1 MLTAARRAIAR
12 AVLARRPSADTAG
25 VCAVAARS
33 GSAAA
38 PATHP
43 PAQRGR
49 HVGEQPPDVAGASDP
64 GRAGQHGP
72 RIARQPSATGR
83 GDRCNWSAAAAG
95 AGAWG
100 GLARAIHDDNRRM
113 SAVDDAISRDPD
125 TDHLVDI
132 AAAPSPAAYLR
143 EVWRRR
149 EFAVVVPAQDL
160 RAQNMDTAM
169 GQLWHLLNPALLVGV
184 YFFIFGVVLDT
195 RRGVE
200 NFLGFLIVGIVL
212 FHLTQ
217 RVVQDA
223 AVCITRNMGLLRSIQ
238 FPRLLLPVATVNG
251 QTFAFLP
258 ALGVALL
265 ALLAT
270 GERPR
275 PRWLLLVVVLVAVYL
290 FNLGAAL
297 LVARVGASVRDLQR
311 LLPHLM
317 RLLFYGSG
325 VIFSV
330 EAFVTS
336 EGWRLAFAVNPV
348 YDLITCARWCL
359 LGTSVAQPVVVGL
372 VVWCTVLP
380 VVGFMAFRG
389 AERRF
394 GS

>member
-1 MLTAARRAIAR
+1 
-12 AVLARRPSADTAG
+12 
-25 VCAVAARS
+25 
-33 GSAAA
+33 
-38 PATHP
+38 
-43 PAQRGR
+43 
-49 HVGEQPPDVAGASDP
+49 
-64 GRAGQHGP
+64 
-72 RIARQPSATGR
+72 
-83 GDRCNWSAAAAG
+83 
-95 AGAWG
+95 
-100 GLARAIHDDNRRM
+100 
-113 SAVDDAISRDPD
+113 VDDATPAASD
-125 TDHLVDI
+125 TGRLMDLGAV
-132 AAAPSPAAYLR
+132 PSSTAYLR
-143 EVWRRR
+143 EAWRRR
-149 EFAVVVPAQDL
+149 EFAVVVPIQDL

-195 RRGVE
+195 RRGVD

-217 RVVQDA
+217 RVIQDA

-238 FPRLLLPVATVNG
+238 FPRILLPVATVNG

-270 GERPR
+270 GERPTL
-275 PRWLLLVVVLVAVYL
+275 RWLLLIAVLAAVYV

-297 LVARVGASVRDLQR
+297 LVARIGASVRDLQR

-317 RLLFYGSG
+317 RLLFYASG

-330 EAFVTS
+330 EAFITS
-336 EGWRLAFAVNPV
+336 DAWRRAFAVNPV

-359 LGTSVAQPVVVGL
+359 LGTDVGSPVVVGM
-372 VVWCTVLP
+372 VVWCVLLP
-380 VVGFMAFRG
+380 VVGFLAFRG
-389 AERRF
+389 AERSF

>member
-1 MLTAARRAIAR
+1 MDDAT
-12 AVLARRPSADTAG
+12 
-25 VCAVAARS
+25 
-33 GSAAA
+33 SAA
-38 PATHP
+38 
-43 PAQRGR
+43 
-49 HVGEQPPDVAGASDP
+49 SD
-64 GRAGQHGP
+64 
-72 RIARQPSATGR
+72 TGR
-83 GDRCNWSAAAAG
+83 LMDLGAVPSSA
-95 AGAWG
+95 
-100 GLARAIHDDNRRM
+100 
-113 SAVDDAISRDPD
+113 S
-125 TDHLVDI
+125 
-132 AAAPSPAAYLR
+132 YLR

-149 EFAVVVPAQDL
+149 EFAVVVPIQDL

-195 RRGVE
+195 RRGVD

-217 RVVQDA
+217 RVIQDA

-238 FPRLLLPVATVNG
+238 FPRILLPVATVNG

-270 GERPR
+270 GERPTL
-275 PRWLLLVVVLVAVYL
+275 RWLLLIAVLAAVYV

-297 LVARVGASVRDLQR
+297 LVARIGASVRDLQR

-317 RLLFYGSG
+317 RLLFYASG

-330 EAFVTS
+330 EAFITS
-336 EGWRLAFAVNPV
+336 EAWRRAFAINPV

-359 LGTSVAQPVVVGL
+359 LGTDVGSPVVVGM
-372 VVWCTVLP
+372 VVWCVLLP
-380 VVGFMAFRG
+380 VVGFLAFRG
-389 AERRF
+389 AERSF

>member
-1 MLTAARRAIAR
+1 MDLG
-12 AVLARRPSADTAG
+12 AVPSST
-25 VCAVAARS
+25 
-33 GSAAA
+33 
-38 PATHP
+38 
-43 PAQRGR
+43 
-49 HVGEQPPDVAGASDP
+49 
-64 GRAGQHGP
+64 
-72 RIARQPSATGR
+72 
-83 GDRCNWSAAAAG
+83 
-95 AGAWG
+95 
-100 GLARAIHDDNRRM
+100 
-113 SAVDDAISRDPD
+113 
-125 TDHLVDI
+125 
-132 AAAPSPAAYLR
+132 AYLR
-143 EVWRRR
+143 EAWRRR
-149 EFAVVVPAQDL
+149 EFAVVVPIQDL

-195 RRGVE
+195 RRGVD

-217 RVVQDA
+217 RVIQDA

-238 FPRLLLPVATVNG
+238 FPRILLPVATVNG

-270 GERPR
+270 GERPTL
-275 PRWLLLVVVLVAVYL
+275 RWLLLIAVLAAVYV

-297 LVARVGASVRDLQR
+297 LVARIGASVRDLQR

-317 RLLFYGSG
+317 RLLFYASG

-330 EAFVTS
+330 EAFITS
-336 EGWRLAFAVNPV
+336 DAWRRAFAVNPV

-359 LGTSVAQPVVVGL
+359 LGTDVGSPVVVGM
-372 VVWCTVLP
+372 VVWCVLLP
-380 VVGFMAFRG
+380 VVGFLAFRG
-389 AERRF
+389 AERSF

>member
-1 MLTAARRAIAR
+1 M
-12 AVLARRPSADTAG
+12 
-25 VCAVAARS
+25 
-33 GSAAA
+33 
-38 PATHP
+38 
-43 PAQRGR
+43 
-49 HVGEQPPDVAGASDP
+49 
-64 GRAGQHGP
+64 
-72 RIARQPSATGR
+72 
-83 GDRCNWSAAAAG
+83 
-95 AGAWG
+95 
-100 GLARAIHDDNRRM
+100 
-113 SAVDDAISRDPD
+113 DDAISADPG
-125 TDHLVDI
+125 TGRLVDI
-132 AAAPSPAAYLR
+132 TAAPSPAAYLR

-200 NFLGFLIVGIVL
+200 NFLGFLIVGVVL
-212 FHLTQ
+212 YHLIQ

-223 AVCITRNMGLLRSIQ
+223 AVCITRNMGLLRSIH

-251 QTFAFLP
+251 QTLAFLP

-270 GERPR
+270 GERPTL
-275 PRWLLLVVVLVAVYL
+275 RWLLLVVVLAAVYV

-297 LVARVGASVRDLQR
+297 LVARIGATVRDLER

-317 RLLFYGSG
+317 RLVFYASG

-336 EGWRLAFAVNPV
+336 EAWRRAFAVNPV

-359 LGTSVAQPVVVGL
+359 LGTNVSASVVVGL
-372 VVWCTVLP
+372 IVWCTVLP
-380 VVGFMAFRG
+380 VVGFIAFRG

>member
-1 MLTAARRAIAR
+1 MDDAT
-12 AVLARRPSADTAG
+12 
-25 VCAVAARS
+25 
-33 GSAAA
+33 SAA
-38 PATHP
+38 
-43 PAQRGR
+43 
-49 HVGEQPPDVAGASDP
+49 SD
-64 GRAGQHGP
+64 
-72 RIARQPSATGR
+72 TGR
-83 GDRCNWSAAAAG
+83 LMDLG
-95 AGAWG
+95 A
-100 GLARAIHDDNRRM
+100 
-113 SAVDDAISRDPD
+113 V
-125 TDHLVDI
+125 
-132 AAAPSPAAYLR
+132 PSSTAYLR
-143 EVWRRR
+143 EAWRRR
-149 EFAVVVPAQDL
+149 EFAVVVPIQDL

-217 RVVQDA
+217 RVIQDA

-238 FPRLLLPVATVNG
+238 FPRILLPVATLNG

-270 GERPR
+270 GERPTL
-275 PRWLLLVVVLVAVYL
+275 RWLLLIAVLAAVYM

-297 LVARVGASVRDLQR
+297 LVARIGASVRDLQR

-317 RLLFYGSG
+317 RLLFYASG

-330 EAFVTS
+330 EAFITS
-336 EGWRLAFAVNPV
+336 EAWRRAFAVNPV

-359 LGTSVAQPVVVGL
+359 LGTDVSSSVVAGL
-372 VVWCTVLP
+372 LAWCLLLP
-380 VVGFMAFRG
+380 VVGFLAFRG
-389 AERRF
+389 AERSF